1 MDKTKYIEKA
11 MVWAKKNGFSD
22 LKADID
28 GQESPFAYERS
39 ADKEKFIP
47 NLTGKLMNRKSY
59 FEVVMKSDDES
70 LTLSRISLFYEL
82 ARMKGSKLYLM
93 APSGH
98 LKYTREL
105 AQNAR
110 LIDVEVVGI

>member
-11 MVWAKKNGFSD
+11 IAWAKKNGFSD
-22 LKADID
+22 LKADME
-28 GQESPFAYERS
+28 GHETPFAYERS
-39 ADKEKFIP
+39 ADKEKFVP
-47 NLTGKLMNRKSY
+47 NLTGKALSRKCY
-59 FEVVMKSDDES
+59 FEVVLKSEDQS
-70 LTLSRISLFYEL
+70 TTLSRISLFYEL

-110 LIDVEVVGI
+110 LIEAEVISI